1 MHSTR
6 SFCHA
11 GYVPEQAGGRPSRVW
26 PRLLCAGA
34 AGAAVLSS
42 VLAAA
47 SPAAAAPVQAAAE
60 TGSPSTIC
68 QVTDARLPELSG
80 LVVVGDRMVAINDG
94 GDQLTVYVLDTS
106 CAVVDVRTAA
116 VDPYDP
122 EDLAVGPDGTVWFAD
137 IGDNRADRPTVALLA
152 LHPDGSTAIYRMSYP
167 DGPHDAESLLLAPD
181 GTPYFVTKEIL
192 GASGVYRPSAPLTEG
207 VVTPLE
213 RAAAVNFTLTGTE
226 GGPVGRAGQ
235 LMATGGAVSRDGTM
249 IALRTYTDA
258 YVWPLSNSDVPAAL
272 AGTPVR
278 IALPPAPQG
287 EAISFSADDR
297 QLVVTGEGLPSDV
310 TLLPATAGPE
320 PVAAAASAT
329 ASGDADSGPPA
340 FTAGLIAAAVAT
352 VVVWVGG
359 LLIRRR
365 GV

>member
-1 MHSTR
+1 M
-6 SFCHA
+6 
-11 GYVPEQAGGRPSRVW
+11 
-26 PRLLCAGA
+26 LCAGA
-34 AGAAVLSS
+34 VGALVF
-42 VLAAA
+42 AAA
-47 SPAAAAPVQAAAE
+47 SPAAAAPAQAAAE
-60 TGSPSTIC
+60 TGQPSTIC
-68 QVTDARLPELSG
+68 QVTDTRLPELSG
-80 LVVVGDRMVAINDG
+80 LVVTGDTMLAMNDG
-94 GDQLTVYVLDTS
+94 GDELTVYVLDMS
-106 CAVVDVRTAA
+106 CAVVDVRTAP

-122 EDLAVGPDGTVWFAD
+122 EDLALGPDGTVYLAD
-137 IGDNRADRPTVALLA
+137 IGDNRVDRSTVALLA

-181 GTPYFVTKEIL
+181 GTAYIVTKEIL
-192 GASGVYRPSAPLTEG
+192 GASGVYKPSAPLAEG
-207 VVTPLE
+207 VVTPLQ
-213 RAAAVNFTLTGTE
+213 RVAQVNFTLTGTE

-258 YVWPLSNSDVPAAL
+258 YVWPLSNADVPTAL

-297 QLVVTGEGLPSDV
+297 QLVVAGEGVPGDV
-310 TLLPATAGPE
+310 TLVPATAALE
-320 PVAAAASAT
+320 PVAAAASAAT
-329 ASGDADSGPPA
+329 AATAPDSGPPA

-352 VVVWVGG
+352 VVVWIGG

-365 GV
+365 GGT

>member
-26 PRLLCAGA
+26 LRLLCAGA
-34 AGAAVLSS
+34 AGAL

-60 TGSPSTIC
+60 TGQPSTIC
-68 QVTDARLPELSG
+68 QVGDTRLPALSG
-80 LVVVGDRMVAINDG
+80 LVVAGDKMVAMNDG
-94 GDQLTVYVLDTS
+94 GDELTVYVLDTS

-152 LHPDGSTAIYRMSYP
+152 MHPDGSTAVYRMSYP

-181 GTPYFVTKEIL
+181 GTPYFVTKEIM
-192 GASGVYRPSAPLTEG
+192 GASGVYRPSAPLAEDA
-207 VVTPLE
+207 VVPLA
-213 RAAAVNFTLTGTE
+213 RVASVNFTLTGTE

-235 LMATGGAVSRDGTM
+235 LMATGGAVSRDGTL

-272 AGTPVR
+272 AGAPVR

-297 QLVVTGEGLPSDV
+297 QLVVAGEGLPGDV
-310 TLLPATAGPE
+310 TLVPATAALA
-320 PVAAAASAT
+320 PVAAAASA
-329 ASGDADSGPPA
+329 ASAEAPAASGPPA
-340 FTAGLIAAAVAT
+340 FTAALIAAAVAT
-352 VVVWVGG
+352 AVVWIGG

-365 GV
+365 GT

>member
-1 MHSTR
+1 
-6 SFCHA
+6 
-11 GYVPEQAGGRPSRVW
+11 VW

-34 AGAAVLSS
+34 AGALVFC
-42 VLAAA
+42 AAGT
-47 SPAAAAPVQAAAE
+47 AAAAPVQAAAE
-60 TGSPSTIC
+60 TGQPSTIC
-68 QVTDARLPELSG
+68 RVTDPRLPELSG
-80 LVVVGDRMVAINDG
+80 LVVVGDKMVAMNDG
-94 GDQLTVYVLDTS
+94 GDVLTVYVLDMS
-106 CAVVDVRTAA
+106 CAVVDVRTAP

-122 EDLAVGPDGTVWFAD
+122 EDMAVGPDGTVWLAD
-137 IGDNRADRPTVALLA
+137 IGDNRTDRPTVALLA
-152 LHPDGSTAIYRMSYP
+152 LHPDGSTAVYRMSYP

-207 VVTPLE
+207 TVVPLA
-213 RAAAVNFTLTGTE
+213 RVAAVNFTLTGTE

-235 LMATGGAVSRDGTM
+235 LMATGGAVSRDGTL

-272 AGTPVR
+272 ATAPVR

-297 QLVVTGEGLPSDV
+297 QLVVAGEGLPGDV
-310 TLLPATAGPE
+310 TLVPATAALA
-320 PVAAAASAT
+320 PVAAAASAASAT
-329 ASGDADSGPPA
+329 AAAAQDSGPPA

-352 VVVWVGG
+352 AVVWIGG

-365 GV
+365 GA

>member
-26 PRLLCAGA
+26 LRLLCAGA
-34 AGAAVLSS
+34 AGAL

-60 TGSPSTIC
+60 TGQPSTIC
-68 QVTDARLPELSG
+68 QVSDTRLPELSG
-80 LVVVGDRMVAINDG
+80 LVVVGDKMVAMNDG
-94 GDQLTVYVLDTS
+94 GDELTVYVLDTS

-152 LHPDGSTAIYRMSYP
+152 MHPDGSTAIYRMSYP
-167 DGPHDAESLLLAPD
+167 DGPHDAESMLLAPD

-213 RAAAVNFTLTGTE
+213 RVAGVNFTLTGTE

-235 LMATGGAVSRDGTM
+235 LMATGGAVSSDGTM

-258 YVWPLSNSDVPAAL
+258 YVWPLSNSDVPSAL

-297 QLVVTGEGLPSDV
+297 QLVVAGEGLPGDV
-310 TLLPATAGPE
+310 TLVPATAALA
-320 PVAAAASAT
+320 PVAAAASS
-329 ASGDADSGPPA
+329 ASAAAADPDQGPPT
-340 FTAGLIAAAVAT
+340 FTAGLIAATVAT
-352 VVVWVGG
+352 AVVWIGS
-359 LLIRRR
+359 LLI
-365 GV
+365 

>member
-1 MHSTR
+1 
-6 SFCHA
+6 
-11 GYVPEQAGGRPSRVW
+11 VW

-34 AGAAVLSS
+34 AGALVF
-42 VLAAA
+42 AAA

-60 TGSPSTIC
+60 TGQPSTIC

-80 LVVVGDRMVAINDG
+80 LVVVGDKMVAINDG
-94 GDQLTVYVLDTS
+94 GDQLTVYVLDTG
-106 CAVVDVRTAA
+106 CAVVDVHTAT

-122 EDLAVGPDGTVWFAD
+122 EDLAIGPDGTAWLAD

-258 YVWPLSNSDVPAAL
+258 YVWPLSNSDVPTAL

-297 QLVVTGEGLPSDV
+297 QLVVAGEGLPGDV
-310 TLLPATAGPE
+310 TLVPATAALE
-320 PVAAAASAT
+320 PVAAAASASAAAT
-329 ASGDADSGPPA
+329 PSDSGPPA

-352 VVVWVGG
+352 AVVWIGG

-365 GV
+365 SGA

>member
-1 MHSTR
+1 MFAT
-6 SFCHA
+6 
-11 GYVPEQAGGRPSRVW
+11 
-26 PRLLCAGA
+26 
-34 AGAAVLSS
+34 
-42 VLAAA
+42 A
-47 SPAAAAPVQAAAE
+47 SPAAAAPPVQAAAE

-80 LVVVGDRMVAINDG
+80 LVVGPDGTMVAINDG

-106 CAVVDVRTAA
+106 CAVVDVRTAG

-122 EDLAVGPDGTVWFAD
+122 EDLAVGPDGTVWLAD
-137 IGDNRADRPTVALLA
+137 IGDNRTDRPTVALLA
-152 LHPDGSTAIYRMSYP
+152 LHPDGSTAVYRMSYP
-167 DGPHDAESLLLAPD
+167 DGPHDAESVLLAPD
-181 GTPYFVTKEIL
+181 GTVYFVTKEIL
-192 GASGVYRPSAPLTEG
+192 GASGVYRPSAPLTED

-213 RAAAVNFTLTGTE
+213 RAATVNFTLTGTE

-258 YVWPLSNSDVPAAL
+258 DGWPLANSDVPTAL

-297 QLVVTGEGLPSDV
+297 QLVVAGEGLPGDV
-310 TLLPATAGPE
+310 TLVPATAALA
-320 PVAAAASAT
+320 PVAAAASAASAAAT
-329 ASGDADSGPPA
+329 AEDSGPPA

-352 VVVWVGG
+352 AVVWIGG

-365 GV
+365 NGA